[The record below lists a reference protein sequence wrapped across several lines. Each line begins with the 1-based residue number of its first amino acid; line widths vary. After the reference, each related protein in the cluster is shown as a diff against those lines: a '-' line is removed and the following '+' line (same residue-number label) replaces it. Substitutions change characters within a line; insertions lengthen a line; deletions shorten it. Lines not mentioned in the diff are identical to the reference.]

1 MKRPLLNT
9 FSAIT
14 IAMSLASCGTDPN
27 SPGVEYMPDMYRSPA
42 LEAYVDY
49 GSNKHMDWTQS
60 QKDEAGV
67 KPVLSRKPA
76 PGSIAYAKGDDAL
89 FAMPYSLPNDM
100 PGYERSATEIH
111 SPLLSNKVN
120 IEEGKRLFL
129 IFCKHCHGEEGHGD
143 GAISKN
149 GLIKVPDYSTQLK
162 NLEEGKMYHT
172 LQYGKNAMG
181 SHASQLNQKERWQIL
196 EWVKCLQKGN
206 SAPSYDEAG
215 MLVVVAE
222 AAPEVVP
229 EAAPEAAPAA
239 PIKK

>member
-14 IAMSLASCGTDPN
+14 VVIAFASCGVDTN

-67 KPVLSRKPA
+67 QAVLSRVPA
-76 PGSIAYAKGDDAL
+76 KGSIAYAGEDAI
-89 FAMPYSLPNDM
+89 FVLPKFPEDTL
-100 PGYERSATEIH
+100 GWYKRAGLEIH

-120 IEEGKRLFL
+120 IEEGKRLYM
-129 IFCKHCHGEEGHGD
+129 IFCQHCHGKEGHGD

-149 GLIKVPDYSTQLK
+149 GLINGIPDYATKLK
-162 NLEEGKMYHT
+162 DLVEGKMYFT
-172 LQYGKNAMG
+172 LQFGKGLMG
-181 SHASQLNQKERWQIL
+181 SHASQLNQKERWQVL
-196 EWVKCLQKGN
+196 EWVKCLQKGITTPEFD
-206 SAPSYDEAG
+206 AKD
-215 MLVVVAE
+215 MLKVAAE
-222 AAPEVVP
+222 AAP
-229 EAAPEAAPAA
+229 ADST
-239 PIKK
+239 KK